1 MVNSVPRGQLS
12 LSWPI
17 QSDHLSI
24 ADWMIP
30 RLRGGKILMD
40 PIHKA
45 VLGEVI
51 TVENLFIKDPA
62 DKIIALSYYSD
73 SILSWLVV
81 YTEKT
86 EVEQ

>member
-1 MVNSVPRGQLS
+1 MSNTVRPPVNRRL
-12 LSWPI
+12 
-17 QSDHLSI
+17 DDTYH
-24 ADWMIP
+24 
-30 RLRGGKILMD
+30 LRGGKILMD

-62 DKIIALSYYSD
+62 DKIIAMCYYSD
-73 SILSWLVV
+73 SISSRLVV

>member
-1 MVNSVPRGQLS
+1 
-12 LSWPI
+12 
-17 QSDHLSI
+17 
-24 ADWMIP
+24 
-30 RLRGGKILMD
+30 MD

-51 TVENLFIKDPA
+51 TLFIKDPA

-73 SILSWLVV
+73 SISSRLVV